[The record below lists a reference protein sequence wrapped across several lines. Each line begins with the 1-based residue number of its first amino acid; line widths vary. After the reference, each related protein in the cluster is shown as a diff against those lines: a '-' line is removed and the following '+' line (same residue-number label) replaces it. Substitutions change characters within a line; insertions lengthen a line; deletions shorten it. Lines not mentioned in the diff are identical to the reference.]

1 VKSSKQFVVASCVFA
16 LSSLVGRAALAQET
30 ASEVKFKEGRAALVE
45 GKWSVA
51 VDAFK
56 ESLRLEPSVG
66 TELNL
71 ALAELESGVLP
82 LSSANHLD
90 HVLTQLSARDARR
103 PIAEAALA
111 KLEPKLTRLAV
122 TFKDPAPANVAV
134 RIDGVLTK
142 AATAPPGVRV
152 EPGEHTV
159 TVTSDET
166 AESNTKVPCIE
177 KTPCLAQVTLKRTSA
192 AVAPVPSKSEA
203 SVLPTVGYATL
214 GVGGAA
220 VLVGSVFGVLAM
232 GNKSDAY
239 AGCTFEKPC
248 PEGNRKG
255 FQDSARSQ
263 ANLSTGF
270 FIGGAVLLAGG
281 VAMVLLSPSS
291 SSPTTGGTRKTLAL
305 SRDGFGL
312 QF

>member
-1 VKSSKQFVVASCVFA
+1 VKPTKHLAVTICVLA
-16 LSSLVGRAALAQET
+16 LSSFAARTALAQE
-30 ASEVKFKEGRAALVE
+30 SDGEMKFREGRAALVKHE
-45 GKWSVA
+45 WSVA

-56 ESLRLEPSVG
+56 ESLRLEPSIG

-90 HVLTQLSARDARR
+90 HVLTQLSASDARR

-142 AATAPPGVRV
+142 AATVAPGVRV

-166 AESNTKVPCIE
+166 AESNTKVSCAE
-177 KTPCLAQVTLKRTSA
+177 KTPCLAQVILKRTSA
-192 AVAPVPSKSEA
+192 AVAPVPSKSES

-239 AGCTFEKPC
+239 ASCTLENPC

-255 FQDSARSQ
+255 FQDSASSQ

-281 VAMVLLSPSS
+281 LAMVLLSPSS
-291 SSPTTGGTRKTLAL
+291 SSPTTGSTRKTLAL